1 MIRKSEVFIKGKR
14 YRRRDIHQL
23 YKGQEQGGISTPSQY
38 PFIFIFTG
46 HSGKDYGYKDGWDED
61 QMVYYYTGEGQRGDM
76 AFTKGNK
83 AIRDHVLRNKTL
95 YLFKYVKQGI
105 VEFVDEMICIGHEIV
120 TGKDFD
126 QKDRQAIVFHLERVH
141 SITENE
147 ERVEEF
153 PTNAAS
159 LETLRDIAKHHA
171 SVESDKRE
179 RKVVVRKRAA
189 AIKLYALQRAAGFC
203 EACGKEAPFV
213 NKEGTPFLEVHHINR
228 LSDGGPDHPE
238 FVAAICPNCHRR
250 AHYSQDAEEFNHNLE
265 NHIKEKEL
273 QFSQ

>member
-1 MIRKSEVFIKGKR
+1 MLRKNEEFIKGKR
-14 YRRRDIHQL
+14 YKRRDIHQL
-23 YKGQEQGGISTPSQY
+23 YKGQEQGGISTPSKY

-46 HSGKDYGYKDGWDED
+46 DSGKDYGYKDGWGQD

-83 AIRDHVLRNKTL
+83 AIRDHVLQNKTL

-105 VEFVDEMICIGHEIV
+105 VEFVDEMIYIGHEIV

-141 SITENE
+141 SIRENE
-147 ERVEEF
+147 ESVEEF

-159 LETLRDIAKHHA
+159 LETLRKIATHHA
-171 SVESDKRE
+171 SIESDERD

-189 AIKLYALQRAAGFC
+189 AIKLYALQRAFARHVV
-203 EACGKEAPFV
+203 K
-213 NKEGTPFLEVHHINR
+213 R
-228 LSDGGPDHPE
+228 LP
-238 FVAAICPNCHRR
+238 
-250 AHYSQDAEEFNHNLE
+250 L
-265 NHIKEKEL
+265 
-273 QFSQ
+273 